1 MRLASMSEITLEI
14 GKEYPPVGEETEI
27 QAVIDITKK
36 KMLAQ
41 KEYQATYPDQHPK
54 GYYPPT
60 RRDQHPKSHGYLTG
74 EFIVEENIADE
85 LKVGIFARPR
95 SYPIQIRF
103 SNGSNDPRPD
113 TAGNVR
119 GMAIKIMGVEG
130 AMAIDTPEHQGEQD
144 FVLIND
150 PAFFM
155 KDVIG
160 YLNFFA
166 ALDTMNKIKE
176 GTFPLNPDGKPQL
189 EPGMAEKLNQAK
201 AALEIIHTMEAKPVS
216 NLLKITYW
224 SATPYKFGD
233 GAMKF
238 SAVSKNSFAGF
249 DQTDSIDQEN
259 YLRDSMARYLAE
271 HDASFDFNVQ
281 LQKDADAMPI
291 EDPTKVWDETISP
304 FVKVGTIKI
313 PSQIFDTEDR
323 NQADEKQ
330 SFSPWH
336 ALEIHRPLG
345 GINRAR
351 KMYIELANFRNK
363 T

>member
-1 MRLASMSEITLEI
+1 MNESKLEI
-14 GKEYPPVGEETEI
+14 GKEYPPVGEEAEI
-27 QAVIDITKK
+27 QAVTESTKA

-41 KEYQATYPDQHPK
+41 KEKH
-54 GYYPPT
+54 PPT
-60 RRDQHPKSHGYLTG
+60 LRDQHPKSHGYLVG

-85 LKVGIFARPR
+85 LKVGIFSQPR

-103 SNGSNDPRPD
+103 SNGSNNPRPD
-113 TAGNVR
+113 NDGNVR

-130 AMAIDTPEHQGEQD
+130 KMAIDTPEQQGVQD

-155 KDVIG
+155 KDVVG
-160 YLNFFA
+160 YLNFFSA
-166 ALDTMNKIKE
+166 VATMNKIKE
-176 GTFPLNPDGKPQL
+176 ETFPLNPDGTPQL
-189 EPGMAEKLNQAK
+189 TPEMAEKLAQAEATLK
-201 AALEIIHTMEAKPVS
+201 IIHVMEAKPVS
-216 NLLKITYW
+216 NLLEITYW

-238 SAVSKNSFAGF
+238 SAVSTNSFEGF
-249 DQTDSIDQEN
+249 DQTDSPDPDN

-271 HDASFDFNVQ
+271 HDASFDFNIQ

-291 EDPTKVWDETISP
+291 EDPTIVWDETISP

-323 NQADEKQ
+323 RKADEKQ

-336 ALEIHRPLG
+336 ALEVHRPLG

-351 KMYIELANFRNK
+351 KMYIELAKFRNEQNK
-363 T
+363 TV

>member
-1 MRLASMSEITLEI
+1 MSETKLEI
-14 GKEYPPVGEETEI
+14 GKEYPPVGEEAEI
-27 QAVIDITKK
+27 QAVINITKK

-41 KEYQATYPDQHPK
+41 KKDH
-54 GYYPPT
+54 PPT
-60 RRDQHPKSHGYLTG
+60 LRDQHPKSHGYLIG

-85 LKVGIFARPR
+85 LKVGIFAQPR

-113 TAGNVR
+113 TDGNVR

-130 AMAIDTPEHQGEQD
+130 SMAIDTPEHQGEQD

-160 YLNFFA
+160 YLNFFEA
-166 ALDTMNKIKE
+166 IKTQNE
-176 GTFPLNPDGKPQL
+176 IEKSKSGKGTFPLNPDGTPQITP
-189 EPGMAEKLNQAK
+189 EMAKKLAQAG
-201 AALEIIHTMEAKPVS
+201 AAREIIHVMEAKPVS

-238 SAVSKNSFAGF
+238 SAVSKNSFTGF
-249 DQTDSIDQEN
+249 DQTDSTDQEN

-281 LQKDADAMPI
+281 LQKDPDAMPI
-291 EDPTKVWDETISP
+291 EDPTKVWDESISP

-323 NQADEKQ
+323 NKVDEKQ

-336 ALEIHRPLG
+336 ALEVHRPLG

-351 KMYIELANFRNK
+351 KMYIELANFRNELNK